1 MLPVTLLRYIIIIHS
16 RYACTVCSHVSRSKD
31 ALRKHISYRHPGTP
45 SPACENSESR
55 RKRTKLASQIQQM
68 QAQQILKDQQTAG
81 MYSSKTPQSPLT
93 PTSLGHETAA
103 MPHHS
108 IKNEM
113 MMSTANANQL
123 ALLQSFTSELTIPSM
138 HQHHAHMQSQNSQI
152 ASQPIKVEINNNSEV
167 VAGPPPE
174 TAEKLN

>member
-1 MLPVTLLRYIIIIHS
+1 M
-16 RYACTVCSHVSRSKD
+16 CSHVSRSKD

-68 QAQQILKDQQTAG
+68 QAQQILKDQAAG
-81 MYSSKTPQSPLT
+81 VYSKTPQSPHT

-138 HQHHAHMQSQNSQI
+138 HQHPQHLQQPQNSQLS
-152 ASQPIKVEINNNSEV
+152 SQPIKLEINNNSEV
-167 VAGPPPE
+167 VAGASPE
-174 TAEKLN
+174 SADKLMN